1 MKIVC
6 TAQPYFQREK
16 RLRRIGI
23 NIMIH
28 TQRAYHNANLKGVD
42 HYDTVYEWEIVEELS
57 SALANELRKIQD
69 EKNATYDKSLT
80 FADWDNKEMSKTY
93 DI

>member
-6 TAQPYFQREK
+6 TARPSFQREK

-28 TQRAYHNANLKGVD
+28 TQRAYHNANVKGRH

-57 SALANELRKIQD
+57 SALADELRKIDD
-69 EKNATYDKSLT
+69 EKHSANDKMLS
-80 FADWDNKEMSKTY
+80 FADWDIQEMKKTF